1 MVFTTPCCRKLI
13 NVALLVLAL
22 SGGAA
27 AAVEGLAVRTASLL
41 ANEDWYTL
49 NADLDITLSKPLEEA
64 LNKGISLNF
73 MVEFELTRPR
83 WYWWDESIASVRQN
97 LRLSYHALT
106 RQYQFSS
113 NAGNK
118 SFATLSEAREAMSHL
133 ADWKVLDRGQL
144 AKGVTYNAAL
154 RVKLDVNQLPRPLQV
169 QALGSSEWNLSS
181 DWYRF
186 TVVAPQ

>member
-1 MVFTTPCCRKLI
+1 MVFITLCCKSALRT
-13 NVALLVLAL
+13 ALLVLAL
-22 SGGAA
+22 VATPVLGG
-27 AAVEGLAVRTASLL
+27 EGLAVRNASLV
-41 ANEDWYTL
+41 ANEDWYHL
-49 NADLDITLSKPLEEA
+49 NADLDIALSKPLEEA
-64 LNKGISLNF
+64 LSKGISLNF

-106 RQYQFSS
+106 RQYQLSS

-133 ADWKVLDRGQL
+133 VEWKILERGQL
-144 AKGVTYNAAL
+144 VKGVSYNAAL

-169 QALGSSEWNLSS
+169 QALGSTEWNLSS

-186 TVVAPQ
+186 SVVPQ